1 MMLISIDIY
10 VIISYSILKRYC
22 VIHRKVFNMRFC
34 RLFCAFIACLLLVG
48 CYPDIYYDSGD
59 SNETTVHTSS
69 VFVFLEEELEK
80 KYGMDFE
87 ILGGSAGFMSIA
99 EDCDVRC
106 VEDGVEFEATVH
118 TKDYYEVVSENYLRH
133 KYLPQ
138 VQEDIEAYLKKYL
151 SDFKFVE
158 VRADT
163 EELPFNT
170 SPNLTYEELK
180 QKTNFECTIFI
191 SDKRAVTDEEMKLL
205 IEKFA
210 SSIKYIPEGT
220 AENLNTYREELG
232 MDVWFEIFK
241 VDDDVYEEL
250 DYCIKWWKNT
260 FLGKTR
266 LL

>member
-1 MMLISIDIY
+1 
-10 VIISYSILKRYC
+10 
-22 VIHRKVFNMRFC
+22 MRFR
-34 RLFCAFIACLLLVG
+34 RLFCAYIACLLLVI
-48 CYPDIYYDSGD
+48 CYPDIHYDSGD
-59 SNETTVHTSS
+59 SNEITVPKNSARI
-69 VFVFLEEELEK
+69 FLEEELEK

-158 VRADT
+158 IYAD
-163 EELPFNT
+163 ERELPFDT

-180 QKTNFECTIFI
+180 QHTYFTCYVYI
-191 SDKRAVTDEEMKLL
+191 SDQRIFSNEEMSLL
-205 IEKFA
+205 FEKFA
-210 SSIKYIPEGT
+210 STTTNSTDKTDVTMNYYRDELNMKVKFYINTVPQKKYDEIEYCMKWYKRFIPG
-220 AENLNTYREELG
+220 EEML
-232 MDVWFEIFK
+232 I
-241 VDDDVYEEL
+241 
-250 DYCIKWWKNT
+250 N
-260 FLGKTR
+260 
-266 LL
+266 

>member
-1 MMLISIDIY
+1 
-10 VIISYSILKRYC
+10 
-22 VIHRKVFNMRFC
+22 MRFC
-34 RLFCAFIACLLLVG
+34 RLFCACIACLLLVG
-48 CYPDIYYDSGD
+48 CYPDIYYDLGD

-80 KYGMDFE
+80 KYGKDFE

-99 EDCDVRC
+99 KDCDVRC

-158 VRADT
+158 IRANGI
-163 EELPFNT
+163 ELPFNT

-180 QKTNFECTIFI
+180 QQTYFYCNVYI
-191 SDKRAVTDEEMKLL
+191 SDDRIFNEEEMSLL
-205 IEKFA
+205 FEKFA
-210 SSIKYIPEGT
+210 SATTLPADETDVTMNFYRDELNMKVKFYIYTIPQEM
-220 AENLNTYREELG
+220 Y
-232 MDVWFEIFK
+232 DEI
-241 VDDDVYEEL
+241 E
-250 DYCIKWWKNT
+250 YCMKWYKRYIT
-260 FLGKTR
+260 SGYK
-266 LL
+266 LLID

>member
-1 MMLISIDIY
+1 
-10 VIISYSILKRYC
+10 
-22 VIHRKVFNMRFC
+22 MRFR
-34 RLFCAFIACLLLVG
+34 RLFCAYIACLLLVI
-48 CYPDIYYDSGD
+48 CYPDIHYDSGD

-80 KYGMDFE
+80 KYGKDFE

-99 EDCDVRC
+99 KDCDVRC

-158 VRADT
+158 IRANDK
-163 EELPFNT
+163 ELPFNT

-180 QKTNFECTIFI
+180 QHTDFTCDVYI
-191 SDKRAVTDEEMKLL
+191 SDQRIFSNEEMSLL
-205 IEKFA
+205 FEKFA
-210 SSIKYIPEGT
+210 SATTLPTDETDTTIKF
-220 AENLNTYREELG
+220 YREELN
-232 MDVWFEIFK
+232 MKVKFYVYTVPQEVYDEI
-241 VDDDVYEEL
+241 E
-250 DYCIKWWKNT
+250 YCRKWYDRWVPGYKI
-260 FLGKTR
+260 LID
-266 LL
+266 

>member
-1 MMLISIDIY
+1 MKL
-10 VIISYSILKRYC
+10 
-22 VIHRKVFNMRFC
+22 C
-34 RLFCAFIACLLLVG
+34 RLFCAGIVSLLLVG
-48 CYPDIYYDSGD
+48 CYPVRYHNSSSSDES
-59 SNETTVHTSS
+59 SAPKSS

-80 KYGMDFE
+80 KYGKDFE

-99 EDCDVRC
+99 KDCDVRC
-106 VEDGVEFEATVH
+106 VEDGIEFEATVH

-180 QKTNFECTIFI
+180 QHTDFSCYVYI
-191 SDKRAVTDEEMKLL
+191 SDQRIFSNEEMSLL
-205 IEKFA
+205 FEKFA
-210 SSIKYIPEGT
+210 STTTLPTDET
-220 AENLNTYREELG
+220 NNNMEFYREELN
-232 MDVWFEIFK
+232 MK
-241 VDDDVYEEL
+241 VKFYVYTMPQEAYNEME
-250 DYCIKWWKNT
+250 YCMKWYESHIPGYKI
-260 FLGKTR
+260 LE
-266 LL
+266 

>member
-1 MMLISIDIY
+1 M
-10 VIISYSILKRYC
+10 K
-22 VIHRKVFNMRFC
+22 FC
-34 RLFCAFIACLLLVG
+34 RLFCAGIVSLLLVG
-48 CYPDIYYDSGD
+48 CYSVRYHNSSSSDESSAPK
-59 SNETTVHTSS
+59 SS

-87 ILGGSAGFMSIA
+87 VLGGGSAGLLSVA
-99 EDCDVRC
+99 KDCDVRC
-106 VEDGVEFEATVH
+106 VEDGIEFEATVH

-151 SDFKFVE
+151 SDFKYVE

-210 SSIKYIPEGT
+210 SSIKYIPEGN

-241 VDDDVYEEL
+241 VDDDIYEEL